1 MNNLISCSKFGNAKV
16 GENTLIINMGPATS
30 CPSAERGLC
39 PIAGKCYAARDEG
52 MYPKTAVPYRE
63 RQKDYW
69 LGNTA
74 EQIAFDIQEIF
85 EGYERIQAKR
95 FEKAHREAKAKHKKR
110 PAPPKEKRIMRWN
123 ESGDFHSQECTEKLM
138 AIAELTPEIL
148 HYTYTHRTDLVE
160 LLVDRPKNLIIQ
172 VSVDNQKDSDF
183 YNKMGFN
190 TFFTDTTISIRNRKT
205 VEGLDP
211 HEGAT
216 QLLKAKYGKN
226 ALVCKWSCEDCSLC
240 KVQHAKPIHICI
252 H

>member
-1 MNNLISCSKFGNAKV
+1 MNNLISLSKFGNAKV
-16 GENTLIINMGPATS
+16 GENTLIINMGPATT

-39 PIAGKCYAARDEG
+39 PIAGKCYAARDERL
-52 MYPKTAVPYRE
+52 YPNAYPYR
-63 RQKDYW
+63 QKQQAYW
-69 LGNTA
+69 LENDA

-85 EGYERIQAKR
+85 EGYERIHYRKVDKAIASAKA
-95 FEKAHREAKAKHKKR
+95 AHRKR
-110 PAPPKEKRIMRWN
+110 PKREAPKKIVRWN
-123 ESGDFHSQECTEKLM
+123 ESGDFHSMECVEKLM
-138 AIAELTPEIL
+138 KIAELTPDIL

-160 LLVDRPKNLIIQ
+160 LLEGRPKNLIIQ
-172 VSVDNQKDSDF
+172 VSVDNQKDSDK

-190 TFFTDTTISIRNRKT
+190 TFFTDTTISIRNRKK

-216 QLLKAKYGKN
+216 KLLKAKYGKN
-226 ALVCKWSCEDCSLC
+226 ALVCKWSCENCSLC